1 MDAKAS
7 SAVSLCW
14 QEPGWCGSPPA
25 QSVPWPLGFLWKHTH
40 DTCMRAH
47 THMHPPTW
55 TEITRLHENASQV
68 LVNRHW
74 AGQLQQA
81 LFGLFS
87 RQYLPIYPWH
97 REGLPTM
104 KAHSTLRAQKWV
116 FLLLSNYKTCRLNR
130 REKVVLISV
139 SPLLFV
145 DLVWPHTV
153 QAVCFMRTCLT

>member
-1 MDAKAS
+1 MLKRASLSAFVGRSRADAGR
-7 SAVSLCW
+7 SLHNLFHD
-14 QEPGWCGSPPA
+14 
-25 QSVPWPLGFLWKHTH
+25 PLAFCENTH
-40 DTCMRAH
+40 MIHACER

-55 TEITRLHENASQV
+55 TKITRLHENASQV

-74 AGQLQQA
+74 TGQLQQA

-104 KAHSTLRAQKWV
+104 KAHSTLRTQKWV
-116 FLLLSNYKTCRLNR
+116 FLLLSNYKTCWLNC
-130 REKVVLISV
+130 RERKKEFLISV
-139 SPLLFV
+139 SQLLFV
-145 DLVWPHTV
+145 VLVWPHTV